1 MNISMGEQKGADFD
15 SAVRAGMA
23 AITKLEKNFALPNC
37 Q

>member
-1 MNISMGEQKGADFD
+1 MNVSLGEQKGADFH
-15 SAVRAGMA
+15 SAGRAGMA